1 VQCTV
6 ALMDTQ
12 SGEAASACESCGAP
26 ELAET
31 LAPVHRVYLQTDDE
45 GRVVGETVSS
55 EVERWCRSC
64 RSLYPHK
71 ES

>member
-1 VQCTV
+1 
-6 ALMDTQ
+6 MDTQ

-26 ELAET
+26 EPAEA
-31 LAPVHRVYLQTDDE
+31 LAPVHRVYLLTDDE
-45 GRVVGETVSS
+45 GRVVGETVLP